1 MKKTFIIVFA
11 LLVATTVLVLGFYLG
26 QRKGIQTEKK
36 EVTEK
41 LQPLVDLAF
50 PKPPEDIRNFAG
62 KILAI
67 YGATINL
74 EIDAPD
80 DYLPHTDGTKRQK
93 EIRFASVTNDTKV
106 IRIDATKLDAQ
117 GNQIKTNIK
126 FSDLKIGDAIT
137 VRSNTNIRAAKKF
150 DVTQIEMVK
159 Y

>member
-1 MKKTFIIVFA
+1 MRKTFIIIFV
-11 LLVATTVLVLGFYLG
+11 LLVATSVFVLGFYMG

-50 PKPPEDIRNFAG
+50 PKPPEDIRSFAG

-80 DYLPHTDGTKRQK
+80 DYLPHTDGTKRRT
-93 EIRFASVTNDTKV
+93 EVRFASVTSNTKI
-106 IRIDATKLDAQ
+106 IRIDAAKLDAQ

-126 FSDLKIGDAIT
+126 FSDLKIGDYIT
-137 VRSNTNIRAAKKF
+137 ARSDTNIRAARKF

-159 Y
+159 